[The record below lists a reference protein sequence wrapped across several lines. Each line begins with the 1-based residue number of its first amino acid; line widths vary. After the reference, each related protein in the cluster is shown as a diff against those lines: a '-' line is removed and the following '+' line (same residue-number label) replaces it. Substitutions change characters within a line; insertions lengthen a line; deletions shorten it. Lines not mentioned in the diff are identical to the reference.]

1 MITKVGLIDL
11 GNMGSALAR
20 NALQAG
26 FDHMVYDV
34 CEKPLKDLIRLGAK
48 VGSSPAES
56 EHMETSS
63 AVVDGARAG
72 ARCGFFRSRNS
83 ARHAALRVDSRPEK
97 D

>member
-34 CEKPLKDLIRLGAK
+34 CQKPLKDLIRLGAK
-48 VGSSPAES
+48 VGSPPAES
-56 EHMETSS
+56 EDMETSS
-63 AVVDGARAG
+63 AVVDGARAD
-72 ARCGFFRSRNS
+72 ARCGFLGSRNS
-83 ARHAALRVDSRPEK
+83 ARHAALRVDSRRKK